1 MNSYK
6 VYYYPSK
13 CAANFGKNLP
23 SAEEGNSG
31 HQNISLMRT
40 RPHMP
45 ARISIARIVLGTL
58 GMLLL
63 ACPRAPGLDLS
74 DPSLDL
80 TQYTHRAWT
89 ALDGL
94 KGSTRSIVQTPDG
107 YLWLGTEFGIVRFDG
122 VHFVPW
128 TPPLGESLP
137 STNINTLLAA
147 RDGTLWTGTLDGLA
161 SWNRNKLTQYPD
173 FAGGSSHVLLEDH
186 EGTVWVGASG
196 KLCAIRAEKIE
207 CYGDSTSSVTGLHYL
222 YTDQIPASSMYE
234 DSEYRL
240 WVGTGMGLWRWK
252 PGTPKRYMPQPLIAD
267 QAVVAGDRAGE
278 LVFISGVKNDL
289 WQLAGE
295 RITEYTVPGI
305 RGAVNA
311 SSLLRDRN
319 GALWIGTYDQ
329 GLLRVYQGKT
339 SRFAMGE
346 GLSGNLVTALFEDR
360 EGSVWVG
367 TTSGV
372 DRFSEPVISTLS
384 AFQGLPS
391 PAWSVF
397 PARDGSVWI
406 GSFDGLSR
414 WWQGQLTT
422 YRSTGT
428 SGRQIGQSTTVD
440 GSVRE
445 IIAPGLPG
453 NNIGSLYEDKR
464 GRIWI
469 TTSKGVT
476 RFENGRFTR
485 VNGLPDG
492 SANAIIADQ
501 HDGVWISYPTRGL
514 FHLVH
519 GTVDQF
525 KPWPWSSEGK
535 EPRISAIVPDPLN
548 SALWLGSINAGIARF
563 NNGKV
568 SKWLGSENGLG
579 ANLVWNLHVDHEG
592 TLWAATEGGLSR
604 IKDGT
609 VSTLTTKNGL
619 PCNAVHWVTED
630 DASSLW
636 LSTVCGLL
644 RVDRSDLQAWTSDA
658 KHAIHAT
665 AFDGSD
671 GFRSHAMLIGYSP
684 VVKKSPDGK
693 LWFAHNDGVSVVDPR
708 NLRLNKVAPPVHIEQ
723 VRADGKAYDPTAGL
737 RLPPRVRDLSID
749 FTALS
754 LVAPEKVR
762 FRFKLDGQDTD
773 WREVVNQRRVEY
785 SNLPPRHYRFRVM
798 ACNNSG
804 VWNEEGAALDFAVDP
819 AYWQTNWFRAL
830 CGLTFLAMLWGLY
843 QLRVRQLA
851 HQFDMTVEARVGERT
866 RIARELHDTL
876 LQSFHGLMLRFQ
888 TVDEML
894 PTRPMEAKDA
904 LEGAL
909 ERADQAIIE
918 GRDAISDIRA
928 STVEGHDL
936 AKSMTALM
944 TDLSEER
951 GAGDGGVVTFRVLV
965 EGTPRS
971 VSPIVQD
978 DIYRIAR
985 ESLRNA
991 FRHADARSIETE
1003 ITYGD
1008 SRLCLR
1014 FRDDGKGIDP
1024 RVLERG
1030 GRSRHWGLPGMRERA
1045 KQIGA
1050 ELEVWSE
1057 LGAGTEVELSIPGS
1071 IAYVAPG
1078 RRRTWLS
1085 AKT

>member
-1 MNSYK
+1 MCRQFRQEPAIGGGEGLRARRYF
-6 VYYYPSK
+6 VYVDETAHASK
-13 CAANFGKNLP
+13 NFDRPDCAAHIRYAAAGVP
-23 SAEEGNSG
+23 SSSG
-31 HQNISLMRT
+31 
-40 RPHMP
+40 
-45 ARISIARIVLGTL
+45 VE
-58 GMLLL
+58 
-63 ACPRAPGLDLS
+63 

-89 ALDGL
+89 AFDGL

-128 TPPLGESLP
+128 TPPLGENLP

-147 RDGTLWTGTLDGLA
+147 RDGTLWIGTLDGLA

-207 CYGDSTSSVTGLHYL
+207 CYGYGTSSVTGLHYL
-222 YTDQIPASSMYE
+222 YTDQITASSMYE

-240 WVGTGMGLWRWK
+240 WVGTETGLWRWK

-278 LVFISGVKNDL
+278 LVFISTVKNDL

-391 PAWSVF
+391 PAWSVL

-422 YRSTGT
+422 YRSTRM
-428 SGRQIGQSTTVD
+428 SGKQIGGAQSTAV
-440 GSVRE
+440 SVAVRE
-445 IIAPGLPG
+445 IIAPGLPD
-453 NNIGSLYEDKR
+453 NNIGSLFEDKR

-492 SANAIIADQ
+492 SANAIIADE
-501 HDGVWISYPTRGL
+501 HDGVWISYPTQGL

-525 KPWPWSSEGK
+525 TPWPWSSEGK
-535 EPRISAIVPDPLN
+535 DPRISAIVPDPL
-548 SALWLGSINAGIARF
+548 SSGLWLGSINAGIARF
-563 NNGKV
+563 NDGQV
-568 SKWLGSENGLG
+568 SKWLGSKDGLG

-604 IKDGT
+604 IKDGN
-609 VSTLTTKNGL
+609 VSTLTTKSGL

-644 RVDRSDLQAWTSDA
+644 RVDRSDLQAWTSEA
-658 KHAIHAT
+658 KHAINAT
-665 AFDGSD
+665 MFDGSD

-693 LWFAHNDGVSVVDPR
+693 LWFAHNDGVSVIDPR
-708 NLRLNKVAPPVHIEQ
+708 NLHLNKVAPPVHIEQ
-723 VRADGKAYDPTAGL
+723 VRADGRAYDPTAGL

-754 LVAPEKVR
+754 LVAPEKVH
-762 FRFKLDGQDTD
+762 FRFKLDGQDQTGGRSSTSAEWSTRT
-773 WREVVNQRRVEY
+773 WRRG
-785 SNLPPRHYRFRVM
+785 HYRFRVM

-804 VWNEEGAALDFAVDP
+804 VWNEARGGAGLRDCARLLPDELVPRAVCAHVYGDALDGLSASRRALAAPGIIGTESGAA
-819 AYWQTNWFRAL
+819 RAES
-830 CGLTFLAMLWGLY
+830 GI
-843 QLRVRQLA
+843 VRA
-851 HQFDMTVEARVGERT
+851 A
-866 RIARELHDTL
+866 
-876 LQSFHGLMLRFQ
+876 
-888 TVDEML
+888 
-894 PTRPMEAKDA
+894 
-904 LEGAL
+904 
-909 ERADQAIIE
+909 
-918 GRDAISDIRA
+918 SD
-928 STVEGHDL
+928 
-936 AKSMTALM
+936 
-944 TDLSEER
+944 
-951 GAGDGGVVTFRVLV
+951 
-965 EGTPRS
+965 
-971 VSPIVQD
+971 
-978 DIYRIAR
+978 
-985 ESLRNA
+985 
-991 FRHADARSIETE
+991 
-1003 ITYGD
+1003 GD
-1008 SRLCLR
+1008 SRAERTDDQSAGGGADAHLRRPARRRSPADHFLYSQAGHGEISGAPR
-1014 FRDDGKGIDP
+1014 FRSESNDHWFAARTDP
-1024 RVLERG
+1024 DRN
-1030 GRSRHWGLPGMRERA
+1030 RHP
-1045 KQIGA
+1045 
-1050 ELEVWSE
+1050 
-1057 LGAGTEVELSIPGS
+1057 PY
-1071 IAYVAPG
+1071 IA
-1078 RRRTWLS
+1078 
-1085 AKT
+1085 